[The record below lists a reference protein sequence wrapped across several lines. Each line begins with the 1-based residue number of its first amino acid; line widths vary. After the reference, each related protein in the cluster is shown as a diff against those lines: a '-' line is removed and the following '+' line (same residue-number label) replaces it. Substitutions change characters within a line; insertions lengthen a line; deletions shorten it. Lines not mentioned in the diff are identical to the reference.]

1 MGSTRKGWWLK
12 VLGLLL
18 VFAVVASACGDDD
31 EDSESP
37 SGDDSADSADDSA
50 GDDSSGDDSSD
61 DGEGDDGDVVDDP
74 LAGCGE
80 GAVTD
85 LSPDREVARCEPGY
99 PAPQPLEERAS
110 VRLATNF
117 WGFEFTAPYVLALE
131 LGEFEKENLD
141 VEVVT
146 GVSLADGIVQME
158 DCSVDITIGGTGA
171 ELHNALA
178 AGLTTKQVIGNY
190 FPPDAGDTSVD
201 QTGLWARSDVFSDPD
216 NPDLAELAGTT
227 LGTAVPLGSVIN
239 YPIGL
244 AFDEAGVDL
253 LDLDMEVI
261 PSADLPL
268 ALENGAVQSAW
279 VLDPIWLQLA
289 DNPDYVLVATQ
300 PPGEPLGGLYAA
312 ECFREDRREVA
323 VAFIRA
329 IIRTI
334 NTYLA
339 EGYKTNNVEELQ
351 VLADVADI
359 PLESFTGTPETLMDW
374 EMGEGTSERAQEYFM
389 RFGVLEYDEIIPEE
403 EVYDRSI
410 YLEAVRGPE
419 G

>member
-1 MGSTRKGWWLK
+1 MRGTRKDWWLK
-12 VLGLLL
+12 ILGLLL
-18 VFAVVASACGDDD
+18 VFAVIASACGDDD
-31 EDSESP
+31 EGSDSA
-37 SGDDSADSADDSA
+37 SGDDASDSS

-61 DGEGDDGDVVDDP
+61 DGTGDGTADDGGDDP

-158 DCSVDITIGGTGA
+158 DCTVDITVGGTEA
-171 ELHNALA
+171 SLHNGIA
-178 AGLTTKQVIGNY
+178 AGLTVKQVIGNY
-190 FPPDAGDTSVD
+190 FPPDAGDTSID
-201 QTGLWARSDVFSDPD
+201 QTGLWARADAFTDPE
-216 NPDLAELAGTT
+216 NPDLTELRGTT
-227 LGTAVPLGSVIN
+227 LGTAVALGSVIN

-244 AFDEAGVDL
+244 AFQEAGVSL

-300 PPGEPLGGLYAA
+300 PPGEALGGLYASA
-312 ECFREDRREVA
+312 CFREDRREVA

-329 IIRTI
+329 LIRTM

-374 EMGEGTSERAQEYFM
+374 EMGEGTSERAQGFFMEY
-389 RFGVLEYDEIIPEE
+389 GVLEYDEIIPEDQ
-403 EVYDRSI
+403 VYDRSI